1 MAKRKIKK
9 SATKKAAPKK
19 KKADAK
25 GAAPK
30 RKKFPIVTQTI
41 EAPPSKDN
49 TKSLG
54 YVWINTGEARIIE
67 IALRRYLSDVKNLKK
82 KGGVLKINEWSIDW
96 TERLIR
102 VFKEALKKS

>member
-1 MAKRKIKK
+1 MAR
-9 SATKKAAPKK
+9 TKKTNKVKNKAVVTKK
-19 KKADAK
+19 TTVA
-25 GAAPK
+25 K

-41 EAPPSKDN
+41 EAPLSKDN

-54 YVWINTGEARIIE
+54 YVWVNKGEARIIE
-67 IALRRYLSDVKNLKK
+67 IALRRYLSDVKKLKK
-82 KGGVLKINEWSIDW
+82 NGGVLKIHEWAIDW

>member
-1 MAKRKIKK
+1 MAR
-9 SATKKAAPKK
+9 TKKTNKLKNKAAVTKKTTAKK
-19 KKADAK
+19 KTVA
-25 GAAPK
+25 K

-41 EAPPSKDN
+41 EAPLSKDN

-54 YVWINTGEARIIE
+54 YVWINKGEARIIE
-67 IALRRYLSDVKNLKK
+67 IALRRYLSDVKKLKK
-82 KGGVLKINEWSIDW
+82 NGGVIKINEWSIDW